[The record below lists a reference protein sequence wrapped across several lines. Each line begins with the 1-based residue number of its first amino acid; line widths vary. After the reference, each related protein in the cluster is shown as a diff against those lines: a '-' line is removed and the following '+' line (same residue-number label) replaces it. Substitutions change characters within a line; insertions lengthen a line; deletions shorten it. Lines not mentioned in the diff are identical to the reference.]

1 MRFCSTFSGK
11 EKHFLFVS
19 IQLSCRIVMIPQLAL
34 DLCPPPCRAAGR
46 VSSLGSQGD
55 CGSTKP
61 HSQLPSHQQALA
73 TYSSSILKSFSST
86 QSLPHSLIP
95 PGGKPSP
102 TVTGDRSLLSRKGF
116 DFCRRINSKLIICER
131 KTQRERERGTITRV
145 LPFLSCHPGF

>member
-1 MRFCSTFSGK
+1 MPYKDKIATHCLFSLAQYLTTARALLFNILWK
-11 EKHFLFVS
+11 RKYFLFVS

-116 DFCRRINSKLIICER
+116 DFCRRINSN
-131 KTQRERERGTITRV
+131 
-145 LPFLSCHPGF
+145 